1 MYVCICNGVT
11 DRQIRRAIDGGA
23 RSLQALNEE
32 LGVASQCGGC
42 MEHAL
47 SMLEGEDVM
56 GQALDDSLFYS
67 PA

>member
-1 MYVCICNGVT
+1 VT

-47 SMLEGEDVM
+47 QMLEGDDVT
-56 GQALDDSLFYS
+56 GQALDNSLFYS